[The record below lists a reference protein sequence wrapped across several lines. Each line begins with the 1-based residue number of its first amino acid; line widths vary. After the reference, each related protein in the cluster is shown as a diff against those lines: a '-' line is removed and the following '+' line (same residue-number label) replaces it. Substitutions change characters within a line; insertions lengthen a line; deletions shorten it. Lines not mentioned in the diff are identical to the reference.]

1 MSPSVPAIKSPVFQ
15 KWAVAVAVSSIIALL
30 FSTNISLISRFYKVG
45 DIAVMDVTASRDLVE
60 QGIDIKKGEIVI
72 RAGDRITE
80 DAVKKLKVVAD
91 ISHGRDFLI
100 LALAFFLSSL
110 TFF

>member
-1 MSPSVPAIKSPVFQ
+1 MNQKRKKISDVLRDNTSAPAIKSPVFQ

-30 FSTNISLISRFYKVG
+30 FSTNISLISRSYKAG

-80 DAVKKLKVVAD
+80 DAVKKLKVVAESKRN
-91 ISHGRDFLI
+91 IRV
-100 LALAFFLSSL
+100 
-110 TFF
+110 